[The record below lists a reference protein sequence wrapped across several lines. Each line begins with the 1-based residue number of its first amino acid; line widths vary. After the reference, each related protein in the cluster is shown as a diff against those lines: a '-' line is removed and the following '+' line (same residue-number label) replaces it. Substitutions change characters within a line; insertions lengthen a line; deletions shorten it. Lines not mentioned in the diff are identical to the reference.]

1 MNTDILKLNYAATI
15 FYIFAL
21 YASKISVVLL
31 FKRISSG
38 IVHKKIA
45 WVALG
50 VVSVTGFIS
59 VFLCALRCDLGEPW
73 ILFGRQC
80 HSLLAQ
86 WQAIGALDIITEA
99 GLFGMAVH
107 LVWGLQ
113 TAVAGKF
120 RVVFAFGLRL
130 P

>member
-1 MNTDILKLNYAATI
+1 M
-15 FYIFAL
+15 FAL

-50 VVSVTGFIS
+50 VIGVTGFIS
-59 VFLCALRCDLGEPW
+59 IFLIALRCDLGEPW
-73 ILFGRQC
+73 LLFGRKC
-80 HSLLAQ
+80 ESLLAQ
-86 WQAIGALDIITEA
+86 WKAIGALDIATEV

-113 TAVAGKF
+113 TAVSGKL

>member
-1 MNTDILKLNYAATI
+1 MLTDVQLNYAANI
-15 FYIFAL
+15 FYILAL
-21 YASKISVVLL
+21 YASKACVVLL

-45 WVALG
+45 WVGLG
-50 VVSVTGFIS
+50 VVGTTGVIS
-59 VFLCALRCDLGEPW
+59 IFLCALRCDLGEPW
-73 ILFGRQC
+73 IQFGRQC
-80 HSLLAQ
+80 NSLLAQ
-86 WQAIGALDIITEA
+86 WKAIAALDIATEV

-113 TAVAGKF
+113 TAVSGKL

>member
-1 MNTDILKLNYAATI
+1 MYTDIFKLNYASTI
-15 FYIFAL
+15 FYVFAL
-21 YASKISVVLL
+21 YASKMSVVLL

-50 VVSVTGFIS
+50 VTGVTGFIS
-59 VFLCALRCDLGEPW
+59 IFLIALRCDLGEPW
-73 ILFGRQC
+73 LLFGRKC
-80 HSLLAQ
+80 ESLLSQ
-86 WQAIGALDIITEA
+86 WKAIGALDIVTEV

-113 TAVAGKF
+113 TAVAGKL